1 MFKKQGRGVFCGVL
15 VLIVFIV
22 YVVRLG
28 QWQLV
33 QGDTYAEEAVV
44 SSSFIKLTG
53 ARGEILDRDGEVL
66 AGNRPVYNIIYSKL
80 SWEVESRNETLLSA
94 VKLLESIDVEW
105 VDRLPITM
113 TRGGDYRFSAD
124 RTGEI
129 AVLKGRSDQEDVA
142 LREASVQLASYGSDQ
157 ASYRESKKDVQPNAH
172 WQPFG
177 QGTKGYDYADGFNA
191 VAKAEV
197 SGNIGHKTAVSLTP
211 RLSWNDDDDL
221 ELKLEEGYVKTKTGI
236 VEYLAGRQALRYGQ
250 GKTGTLVLDDTMK
263 PMTMVQAHLEDDMP
277 VRGFFRFLGKQN
289 YHVFYG
295 QLEGDREDRVA
306 KGHTDYDHAGL
317 LGLRADF
324 TPSDAFT
331 FGLMRVSM
339 LGGDGNAL
347 SKSDWR
353 HWVTG
358 HNSEAE
364 GDRWTDIAGGD
375 FRVRL
380 PGVQFYGEVYGED
393 AGGLQPTERG
403 YRFGTYLPQLTRD
416 GSWDMTLE
424 YASTN
429 PAWYVHQ
436 KYQNGWTYS
445 DAIIGDSMGNNARKY
460 YLGVNHYLPG
470 ENQIGAYFMRTQM
483 DRGAMN
489 HPNVYEAALTGRL
502 KLQDHFFLDGSLGL
516 AKIEHA
522 DYTARND
529 KDVFAT
535 AMARWQ
541 Y

>member
-1 MFKKQGRGVFCGVL
+1 MIVVSGGILMKKTLLAGMMAAAASVMVPGLAG
-15 VLIVFIV
+15 
-22 YVVRLG
+22 
-28 QWQLV
+28 
-33 QGDTYAEEAVV
+33 AEAVTADV
-44 SSSFIKLTG
+44 PTGSVYYDYVDKLSGMGYIDALPDG
-53 ARGEILDRDGEVL
+53 ARPYSRMQMAKWVLQAEKNAKDKPMPAYLADELASMRQAFASEIE
-66 AGNRPVYNIIYSKL
+66 
-80 SWEVESRNETLLSA
+80 
-94 VKLLESIDVEW
+94 
-105 VDRLPITM
+105 
-113 TRGGDYRFSAD
+113 
-124 RTGEI
+124 
-129 AVLKGRSDQEDVA
+129 VLKGHREQEDVA
-142 LREASVQLASYGSDQ
+142 LREASLRLASYNSDQ
-157 ASYRESKKDVQPNAH
+157 SSYRQRRNGSSAQPHAH

-177 QGTKGYDYADGFNA
+177 QGTNGYDYADSFNA

-197 SGNIGHKTAVSLTP
+197 AGNIGHKTAVSLTP
-211 RLSWNDDDDL
+211 RLSWNDDDDA

-236 VEYLAGRQALRYGQ
+236 VEYLAGRQALSYGQ

-295 QLEGDREDRVA
+295 QLEGDRRDRAVDH
-306 KGHTDYDHAGL
+306 KDFDHAGL
-317 LGLRADF
+317 LGVRADF

-339 LGGDGNAL
+339 LGGERNGL

-358 HNSEAE
+358 RNDEA
-364 GDRWTDIAGGD
+364 GQDRWNDIAGGD

-445 DAIIGDSMGNNARKY
+445 DDIIGDSMGNNAKKY

-489 HPNVYEAALTGRL
+489 PPNVYEAALTGRL

-516 AKIEHA
+516 AKIDHA
-522 DYTARND
+522 DYTDRTDRN
-529 KDVFAT
+529 VFAT
-535 AMARWQ
+535 ATARWQ

>member
-1 MFKKQGRGVFCGVL
+1 MMKKTL
-15 VLIVFIV
+15 VAGMMAAAASVMV
-22 YVVRLG
+22 PG
-28 QWQLV
+28 PA
-33 QGDTYAEEAVV
+33 GAEAVTADV
-44 SSSFIKLTG
+44 PVGSVYYDYVDKLSGMGYIDSLPDG
-53 ARGEILDRDGEVL
+53 ARPYSRMQMAKWVL
-66 AGNRPVYNIIYSKL
+66 QAEKNAKNKPMPAYLADELASMRTAFAS
-80 SWEVESRNETLLSA
+80 E
-94 VKLLESIDVEW
+94 IDVL
-105 VDRLPITM
+105 R
-113 TRGGDYRFSAD
+113 
-124 RTGEI
+124 
-129 AVLKGRSDQEDVA
+129 GRSDQDDLA
-142 LREASVQLASYGSDQ
+142 LRQASLQLASYNSDQ
-157 ASYRESKKDVQPNAH
+157 SSYQQRRNGSSDQPNAK

-177 QGTKGYDYADGFNA
+177 QGTNGYDYADGFNA
-191 VAKAEV
+191 VAKAEF
-197 SGNIGHKTAVSLTP
+197 SGNIGHKTAISLTP
-211 RLSWNDDDDL
+211 RLSWNDDDDA

-236 VEYLAGRQALRYGQ
+236 VEYLAGRQALSYGQ
-250 GKTGTLVLDDTMK
+250 GKTGKLVLDNTMK
-263 PMTMVQAHLEDDMP
+263 PMTMAQVHLEDDMP

-289 YHVFYG
+289 YHVFYA
-295 QLEGDREDRVA
+295 QLEGDREDRA
-306 KGHTDYDHAGL
+306 ADHRDFDHAGL

-339 LGGDGNAL
+339 LGGDGNGL

-353 HWVTG
+353 HWATG
-358 HNSEAE
+358 HNDDADE
-364 GDRWTDIAGGD
+364 DRWDDIAGGD

-393 AGGLQPTERG
+393 AGGLQPSERG

-429 PAWYVHQ
+429 PYWYKHQ
-436 KYQNGWTYS
+436 KYHNGWTYS
-445 DAIIGDSMGNNARKY
+445 DDIIGDPMGNNAKKY

-483 DRGAMN
+483 DRSTGN

-502 KLQDHFFLDGSLGL
+502 KLQEHFFLDGSLGL
-516 AKIEHA
+516 AKIENA
-522 DYTARND
+522 DYTDRTD

-535 AMARWQ
+535 AMALWQ

>member
-1 MFKKQGRGVFCGVL
+1 MYFISHFNVSIIIVSGGILTKKTLLAGMMAAAASVMVPGLAG
-15 VLIVFIV
+15 
-22 YVVRLG
+22 
-28 QWQLV
+28 
-33 QGDTYAEEAVV
+33 AEAVTADV
-44 SSSFIKLTG
+44 PTGSVYYDYVDKLSGMGYIDALPDG
-53 ARGEILDRDGEVL
+53 ARPYSRMQMAKWVL
-66 AGNRPVYNIIYSKL
+66 QAEKNAKSKPMPAYL
-80 SWEVESRNETLLSA
+80 
-94 VKLLESIDVEW
+94 
-105 VDRLPITM
+105 
-113 TRGGDYRFSAD
+113 AD
-124 RTGEI
+124 ELASMRQAFGAEI

-142 LREASVQLASYGSDQ
+142 LREASMQLASYDSDQ

-306 KGHTDYDHAGL
+306 KGHTVYDHAGL

-353 HWVTG
+353 HWGTG
-358 HNSEAE
+358 RNDEA
-364 GDRWTDIAGGD
+364 GQDRWNDIAVGD

-380 PGVQFYGEVYGED
+380 PGVQFYG
-393 AGGLQPTERG
+393 
-403 YRFGTYLPQLTRD
+403 
-416 GSWDMTLE
+416 SWDMTLE

-429 PAWYVHQ
+429 PFWYKHQ

-445 DAIIGDSMGNNARKY
+445 DDIIGDAMGNNARKY
-460 YLGVNHYLPG
+460 YLGVNHYLLG

-483 DRGAMN
+483 DRSTGN
-489 HPNVYEAALTGRL
+489 HPDVYEAALTGRL
-502 KLQDHFFLDGSLGL
+502 KLQNHFFLDGSLGL
-516 AKIEHA
+516 AKIDHA
-522 DYTARND
+522 DYTDRTDRN
-529 KDVFAT
+529 VFAT
-535 AMARWQ
+535 ATARWQ